1 MYYLHPKL
9 DTPIKVRLRGH
20 DDGGWRGNPE
30 LIGFATFTGKSPD
43 DEGMPEHVKLNID
56 GAGVTQLKLKSLEC
70 PEADD
75 GPHNMNIGVAGY
87 APTGEA
93 RQFLLAVH
101 KDWVKELVPAF
112 FSNKEAPG
120 EANNAV
126 TEVGKYSTADVP
138 EVGTQVEPPK
148 AKHVEYTPDEADAKL
163 IALWGQMTREPGYQ
177 ADPRIV
183 RTVAVAVLRTAVK
196 RACADTGLHDTTT
209 YPRVVSRR
217 ALAGELKSICHISGL
232 ARFAHVGS
240 KAISIQKPTEGQD
253 LYDWGRMVEQ
263 WIAPI
268 TEMKIEALEI
278 ASDACCPP
286 HASGDVDFDEG
297 LKEALGLIKRIG

>member
-1 MYYLHPKL
+1 MQYLHPKL

-20 DDGGWRGNPE
+20 DNGGWKGDPA
-30 LIGFATFTGKSPD
+30 LIGFATFIGKCED
-43 DEGMPEHVKLNID
+43 DPGMPEHVKLNID
-56 GAGVTQLKLKSLEC
+56 GAGVTQLKLKSLGC

-87 APTGEA
+87 AHTGEA

-101 KDWVKELVPAF
+101 KDWVKELVPCEFAG
-112 FSNKEAPG
+112 KEAPA
-120 EANNAV
+120 EDNNAV
-126 TEVGKYSTADVP
+126 TEVGKYSTDDEP
-138 EVGTQVEPPK
+138 KQVEPPTTK
-148 AKHVEYTPDEADAKL
+148 TVEYTPDEADSKL
-163 IALWGQMTREPGYQ
+163 IALWEQMTREPGYQ

-240 KAISIQKPTEGQD
+240 KAISIQKPTDAQD

-268 TEMKIEALEI
+268 TEMKVEALEI
-278 ASDACCPP
+278 TSDACCPP